1 MRKTYLDNIKWMIIV
16 LVVLYHV
23 QSMYSEMSM
32 PNVVGTIVDG
42 HRYLDLFTYIVNPWF
57 MFLMFIISGMSTRYY
72 LEKHSVKE
80 FIKSRTLKLFV
91 PSFVGLLLFGWIHGY
106 YTAQIQGILDGYL
119 MNPDISKLAI
129 WGMLTACGIGQLWFL
144 QVLWLFSLVIA
155 LLQCIGINKLNRFTQ
170 KANLPIL
177 ILLGVF
183 VWGMSNILN
192 SSIIDAYR
200 FGRYFSAFII
210 GYLFLSNDEV
220 IEKMKSRWYVFLI
233 IAIPL
238 GVVNVVTGWGTVSK
252 TTDVNMTV
260 WSIEYCYFMSV
271 AVLVVMAKW
280 GNFTNKFTEF
290 MRKKSWGIYLFHYA
304 LIKAAVWYIHS
315 YANGMP
321 VVFKYLIPLVVGFG
335 GSYVLYEVISRV
347 PVLRWCLCGIY
358 KKKTNKVKGEQN
370 G

>member
-1 MRKTYLDNIKWMIIV
+1 MRKMYLDNIKWMVIV

-32 PNVVGTIVDG
+32 PNVIGTIIEG
-42 HRYLDLFTYIVNPWF
+42 HRYLDLFTYIINPWF

-72 LEKHSVKE
+72 LEQHSVKE

-106 YTAQIQGILDGYL
+106 YTAQIQGILDSYL

-129 WGMLTACGIGQLWFL
+129 WGMLTAYGIGQLWFL

-233 IAIPL
+233 IAVPL
-238 GVVNVVTGWGTVSK
+238 GAASIVTGWGAVFK
-252 TTDVNMTV
+252 TANPNMTV
-260 WSIEYCYFMSV
+260 WSIEYAYFMSLT
-271 AVLVVMAKW
+271 VLTVMAKW
-280 GNFTNKFTEF
+280 GDFTNKFTEF

-304 LIKAAVWYIHS
+304 LIRATVWYINV
-315 YANGMP
+315 YAKGMP
-321 VVFKYLIPLVVGFG
+321 SIFKYLIPTIVGFG
-335 GSYVLYEVISRV
+335 GSYVLYEVISRT

-358 KKKTNKVKGEQN
+358 KKKTKRIKGGQN